1 MDKSWKKL
9 FEQKIRSRGKEYA
22 YYCVSGY
29 TSDESGYS
37 ATVRGSEDYK
47 VMIFADYSKMSCSC
61 PYAKDGK
68 HCKHM
73 AAVLYYA
80 ELLEKQKKEAER
92 KADEKAA
99 RREQRIHLQEMKKTY
114 GINLQPTLLRDV
126 QSVTE
131 WKKEVN
137 RLINHF
143 KNKDGYIGY
152 WEADSFIDNLLDC
165 FKTLYSF
172 VGLCADKKAIDAS
185 IWLYRRILDVG
196 VDDSSTGCT
205 GYFEEEMLDFWE
217 GLSEY
222 SDKNRELIITALQPV
237 QNRGQAVYD
246 FLGINADLDINF
258 DWEDPE

>member
-1 MDKSWKKL
+1 M
-9 FEQKIRSRGKEYA
+9 
-22 YYCVSGY
+22 
-29 TSDESGYS
+29 SDESGYS
-37 ATVRGSEDYK
+37 ATVNGSEDYK
-47 VMIFADYSKMSCSC
+47 VCISADYKNMSCTC

-80 ELLEKQKKEAER
+80 ELLEKQQKETER
-92 KADEKAA
+92 KANEKVA
-99 RREQRIHLQEMKKTY
+99 RKEQRIHLQEMKKIY
-114 GINLQPTLLRDV
+114 GINLQPTLLRDA

-137 RLINHF
+137 KLINHF

-172 VGLCADKKAIDAS
+172 VSLCADKKAIDAS
-185 IWLYRRILDVG
+185 IWLYKRIHDIG

-205 GYFEEEMLDFWE
+205 EYFEKEMLAFWE
-217 GLSEY
+217 ELAEY
-222 SDKNRELIITALQPV
+222 SDKNKELLKIALTDYKHHYTA
-237 QNRGQAVYD
+237 RD
-246 FLGINADLDINF
+246 EMLDKLNKY
-258 DWEDPE
+258 